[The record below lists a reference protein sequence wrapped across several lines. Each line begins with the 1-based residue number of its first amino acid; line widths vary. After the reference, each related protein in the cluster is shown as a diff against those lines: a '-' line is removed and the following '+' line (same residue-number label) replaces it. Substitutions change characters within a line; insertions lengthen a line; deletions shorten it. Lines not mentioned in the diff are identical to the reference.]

1 MKNMTPLSNRARA
14 FAIALAI
21 WRCRARVNELLDRVV
36 NWVGVLVLLDK
47 QVSLP
52 DVVLVAEAAEVER
65 VAILQ

>member
-1 MKNMTPLSNRARA
+1 LGKLVHEEVCLLGV
-14 FAIALAI
+14 FG
-21 WRCRARVNELLDRVV
+21 VHELLDRVV

-52 DVVLVAEAAEVER
+52 DVMLVAEAAEVER